1 MDIQSQ
7 SVPSRM
13 NKTLGMSTFIIC
25 IKSTLLKKIKNFIST
40 EIEWK
45 PLNDVEIS
53 KDKAATTAEFLEA
66 LENVDDVQRVFT
78 NLKFGNN

>member
-1 MDIQSQ
+1 MKIQ
-7 SVPSRM
+7 
-13 NKTLGMSTFIIC
+13 
-25 IKSTLLKKIKNFIST
+25 NFIST

-53 KDKAATTAEFLEA
+53 KDKVETTAEFLEV
-66 LENVDDVQRVFT
+66 LENDDDVQRVFT